1 MRNILLIALLFS
13 LFACNQTP
21 SYKVN
26 VNLKEAEGKAYLN
39 QKINKEWVKLDSANL
54 ENGICQFK
62 GVVKNP
68 DISYLSV
75 SNSKEKLPFFIEN
88 SALTITGSLDSLTK
102 AKVKGSIIH
111 EEYMILQDQLDVMDK
126 LATAL
131 FEKSK
136 VAEKAGNKIKADSLM
151 TLSENIFTSI
161 DDQQKEYIKT
171 HPASWVSPYLL
182 SRVYY
187 DMEAD
192 VLQGFLTGLD
202 AKLDSLPSVLSLKDR
217 VAKLKTVAIGQIAPD
232 FTMNDEKGNPV
243 KLSDVYSKNDYTLI
257 DFWAS
262 WCGPCRRENPNVLAN
277 YNTYKSKGFGV
288 CGISLDS
295 DRGKWQKAIAA
306 DQLVW
311 PHLSDLK
318 GWKNEAAALYSVNS
332 IPSNLLVDKT
342 GKIIGR
348 NLREEKLG
356 EFIAGLMKK

>member
-1 MRNILLIALLFS
+1 MRNVLLITLIFG
-13 LFACNQTP
+13 LFACTQTP
-21 SYKVN
+21 SYKIK
-26 VNLKEAEGKAYLN
+26 VNLTKAEGKAYLN
-39 QKINKEWVKLDSANL
+39 QRINKEWVKLDSAEL
-54 ENGICQFK
+54 VNGICQFK

-88 SALTITGSLDSLTK
+88 SALTITGSIDSLSK
-102 AKVKGSIIH
+102 AKVEGSMIQ
-111 EEYMILQDQLDVMDK
+111 EEYMVLQDQLDVMDK

-136 VAEKAGNKIKADSLM
+136 VVEKAGDKVKADSLM
-151 TLSENIFTSI
+151 TLSENIFTTI
-161 DDQQKEYIKT
+161 DDQQKKYIKT

-187 DMEAD
+187 DMESD

-202 AKLDSLPSVLSLKDR
+202 AKLDLLPSIITMKER
-217 VAKLKTVAIGQIAPD
+217 VANLKTVAIGQTAPD
-232 FTMNDEKGNPV
+232 FTMTDVNGIPV

-277 YNTYKSKGFGV
+277 FNTYKSKGFGV

-295 DRGKWQKAIAA
+295 DKGKWQKAIAA
-306 DQLVW
+306 DQLTW

-318 GWKNEAAALYSVNS
+318 GWKNEAATLYSVSS

-356 EFIAGLMKK
+356 ETMAGLLK